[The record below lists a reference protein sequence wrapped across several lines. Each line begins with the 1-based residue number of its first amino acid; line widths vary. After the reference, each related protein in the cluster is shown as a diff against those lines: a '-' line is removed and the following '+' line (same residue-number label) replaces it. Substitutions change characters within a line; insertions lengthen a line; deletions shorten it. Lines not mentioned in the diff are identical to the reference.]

1 MVASPWWW
9 KACRCGEHIVE
20 GLEKTLEE
28 LWLAVVDGVEVAGWS
43 NVMARRVQA
52 LPQHAPAL
60 MPEREAEIVEI
71 PENGAQCAQECHT
84 QHHVVA
90 I

>member
-52 LPQHAPAL
+52 LPSTRRP
-60 MPEREAEIVEI
+60 
-71 PENGAQCAQECHT
+71 
-84 QHHVVA
+84 
-90 I
+90 